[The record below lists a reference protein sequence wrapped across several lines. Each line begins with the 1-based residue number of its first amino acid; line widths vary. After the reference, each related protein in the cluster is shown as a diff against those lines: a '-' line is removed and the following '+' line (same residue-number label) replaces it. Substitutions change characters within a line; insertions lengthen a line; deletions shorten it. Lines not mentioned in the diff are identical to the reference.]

1 MISVRGVAMVAMVAA
16 VVVLTLHGRAALA
29 EVKYTLQDLGTLG
42 GSDSWSA
49 AVNDSGE
56 VAGGS
61 TLTPGGGLAQ
71 AYVYKNGLM
80 KGLGS
85 LGGLSIALGMNNAG
99 VVVGRSNLSDNVTSL
114 AFRWDS
120 VGGMVNLGTLGGAQS
135 GACGINTSGDIV
147 GWAQNTAGYG
157 HAFSRIG
164 IGLWYDLGTLGGDFS
179 VALGINDN
187 GQIAGYSTAIPGS
200 GSPLRATYW
209 SSSTSSPVDIGT
221 LGGQYAEACAINNSG
236 VIVGYSYL
244 LGNVMA
250 HAFIYS
256 GGVMTDL
263 TRFGGWSQALGLNDA
278 GDVVGSSRDALNVE
292 HAFLYSGGVVT
303 DLNTV
308 VQCPAGQYLR
318 IANDINSSGQIAA
331 QVYDMST
338 GAYRAVLLTPV
349 PEPATLALLAV
360 GGLMALR
367 RRR

>member
-1 MISVRGVAMVAMVAA
+1 
-16 VVVLTLHGRAALA
+16 
-29 EVKYTLQDLGTLG
+29 
-42 GSDSWSA
+42 
-49 AVNDSGE
+49 
-56 VAGGS
+56 
-61 TLTPGGGLAQ
+61 
-71 AYVYKNGLM
+71 M